1 MDIKQMLTKE
11 RLRTA
16 FNVFDDN
23 GDGSISF
30 KEVKK
35 IFSYQNI
42 PDVEIQKLIKDMDTN
57 KDGKISFEE
66 F

>member
-1 MDIKQMLTKE
+1 MLTKE